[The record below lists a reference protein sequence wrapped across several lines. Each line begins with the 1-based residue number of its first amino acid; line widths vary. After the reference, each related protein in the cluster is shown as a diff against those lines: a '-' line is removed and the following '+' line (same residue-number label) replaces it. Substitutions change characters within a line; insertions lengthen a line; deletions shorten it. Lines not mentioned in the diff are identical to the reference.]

1 MEELVLRYMKY
12 FSKNIPNWQIEEY
25 VEELKIFKEIYKQR
39 PIEFNNHG
47 MLFPHMF
54 ATYFILKKVNPSF
67 VIESGVFKGQST
79 WLIEKTL
86 PNAEILAIDI
96 DLNQR
101 KYISKKAKYSDKDF
115 KYQNFSNIPYDTL
128 VFFDDHVNHYERLN
142 QAKFFNIKNIIFEDN
157 YNIGNGDFYTLK
169 HAYQNVGFNHKPKY
183 ISHIKTF
190 YIFLI
195 ETLKKIFFKDY
206 YFSNDKILFRLRDYK
221 KNENDFKNIEKNI
234 KTYFEFPP
242 IYKHNEDSTDPIL
255 KNYKLDFEISKKEL
269 LSYNYITF
277 VKLI

>member
-1 MEELVLRYMKY
+1 MFKKNHPNWSYENMKEELTRFINLY
-12 FSKNIPNWQIEEY
+12 KN
-25 VEELKIFKEIYKQR
+25 R
-39 PIEFNNHG
+39 PIKENLYG
-47 MLFPHMF
+47 MRFPHMF
-54 ATYFILKKVNPSF
+54 ATYFILKKINPSF

-86 PNAEILAIDI
+86 PNAKILSIDI

-101 KYISKKAKYSDKDF
+101 KYISKKAKYSNKDF
-115 KYQNFSNIPYDTL
+115 KYQDFSNIPINTL
-128 VFFDDHVNHYERLN
+128 VFFDDHVNHYERLK

-157 YNIGNGDFYTLK
+157 YNINNGDFYTLK
-169 HAYQNVGFNHKPKY
+169 HAYQNVGFNHKLKN

-190 YIFLI
+190 CIFLV

-206 YFSNDKILFRLRDYK
+206 YFSSDKILFRMRDYK

-277 VKLI
+277 VQLI

>member
-1 MEELVLRYMKY
+1 
-12 FSKNIPNWQIEEY
+12 
-25 VEELKIFKEIYKQR
+25 
-39 PIEFNNHG
+39 

-54 ATYFILKKVNPSF
+54 ATYFILKKINPTF
-67 VIESGVFKGQST
+67 VIESGVFKSQST

-86 PNAEILAIDI
+86 PNAEILSIDI

-101 KYISKKAKYSDKDF
+101 KYISKKVKYSNIDF
-115 KYQNFSNIPYDTL
+115 KYQDFSNIPSDTV
-128 VFFDDHVNHYERLN
+128 VFFDDHVNHYERLK

-157 YNIGNGDFYTLK
+157 YDVGDGDFYTLK
-169 HAYQNVGFNHKPKY
+169 HSYQKVGFNHKSKP

-206 YFSNDKILFRLRDYK
+206 YFSNDKILFRLRDHK

-234 KTYFEFPP
+234 KIYFEFPP
-242 IYKHNEDSTDPIL
+242 IYKHNEDSTSQIL
-255 KNYKLDFEISKKEL
+255 TNQKLDFEISKKEL
-269 LSYNYITF
+269 LSYNYITY
-277 VKLI
+277 VQLL